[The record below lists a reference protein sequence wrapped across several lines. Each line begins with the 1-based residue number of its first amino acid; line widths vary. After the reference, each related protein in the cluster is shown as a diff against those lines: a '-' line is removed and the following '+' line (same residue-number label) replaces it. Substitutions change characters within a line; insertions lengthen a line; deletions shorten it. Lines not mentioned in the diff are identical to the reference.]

1 MKRFKK
7 ICILL
12 GILAV
17 TCTATFVVT
26 QVEEHKENIKNS
38 DEIILE
44 IPSST
49 VASLSWE
56 NETETLAFHKDEKW
70 LYDEDE
76 AFPVDEEK
84 INELLSTFEA
94 FGVAFVI
101 EEVEDYGQY
110 GLDTPVCTIDLT
122 TEEQS
127 YTIKLGDYSK
137 MDSKRYVS
145 VGDGNVYLAANDPLE
160 QFDAVLSEMLAYD
173 EIPSFDRVSGITFS
187 GAEAYEITYE
197 EDSTDTYCAEDVY
210 FTQQEGT
217 NLPLDTA
224 NVEAYLSNISY
235 LGLTDYVSYNA
246 SEEELAD
253 YGLDSPEL
261 TVAVS
266 YTEEDEQG
274 EETEHTWVLNVSR
287 DPEERKASEEA
298 ASEEETSEEETASE
312 EVTAYA
318 KVDGSQIVYQLSAE
332 DYYSLMKA
340 SYDDLRHKEVLT
352 ADFADISKIDI
363 SLEDTVYTI
372 TSGQEEE
379 ERIYYFEGE
388 ELDVENLKA
397 ALQALQA
404 DCFVSEEPAQ
414 KEEISLTVYLEYENF
429 PEVHIQLYRYDGT
442 YCLAVVDGTPVCL
455 VERASVVNLIEAV
468 HEIVL

>member
-187 GAEAYEITYE
+187 GTEAYEITYE

-261 TVAVS
+261 TVAVA
-266 YTEEDEQG
+266 YTAEDEQG

-287 DPEERKASEEA
+287 DPEEREA
-298 ASEEETSEEETASE
+298 ASEEETISE

-404 DCFVSEEPAQ
+404 DSFVSEEPAQ
-414 KEEISLTVYLEYENF
+414 KEEISLTVYLEHENF

-442 YCLAVVDGTPVCL
+442 YCLAVVDDTPVCL
-455 VERASVVNLIEAV
+455 VERDSVVNLIEAV